1 MVNVMSWK
9 GNPTFIAV
17 SILALIVSASAL
29 YMIYSHYATSSVGT
43 AIGGK
48 ALEFPS
54 GIPASSGL
62 GTAVKLGASQLYLE
76 QEYSGRFILVT
87 GSGVASAKA
96 DEATVTLGV
105 QTESKTASEASRLNA
120 ELMTKIIEAI
130 EKIGIPKDDIKTV
143 SYSIYPVHSPKN
155 YTQIIAYRTSNI
167 IAVKV
172 RRMDLVGRV
181 IDTAVKSGANI
192 VRGVSFGLSSSKQA
206 ELKSQAYI
214 SALKDAENKAS
225 LIAKTLNVKITGVR
239 FVKEISYQP
248 YQPYRAIAEY
258 AMAAEGAKTPILEGK
273 LTVTVTLQVMYSI
286 E

>member
-1 MVNVMSWK
+1 MSWK

-17 SILALIVSASAL
+17 SILALIVSASAI
-29 YMIYSHYATSSVGT
+29 YMIYSHYVAST

-54 GIPASSGL
+54 GIPALSSL
-62 GTAVKLGASQLYLE
+62 GTAVRPETSQLYLE

-105 QTESKTASEASRLNA
+105 RTESKTASEASRLNA
-120 ELMTKIIEAI
+120 ELMTKIIDAI

-143 SYSIYPVHSPKN
+143 SYSIYPVHSPKD
-155 YTQIIAYRTSNI
+155 YTRIIAYRASNI

-172 RRMDLVGRV
+172 RRMDLVGEV

-192 VRGVSFGLSSSKQA
+192 IRGVSFGLSPSKQA
-206 ELKSQAYI
+206 ELKSKAYI
-214 SALKDAENKAS
+214 SALKDAEDKAS
-225 LIAKTLNVKITGVR
+225 LIAKTLNVKITEVR

-248 YQPYRAIAEY
+248 YQPYRAIVEY